1 MRIRC
6 KGYFD
11 VVTGKIIA
19 DSDFLI
25 KDGSI
30 SEITRSIGQL
40 SCSDLDLSD
49 CYVFP
54 GFIDGHNHLCF
65 DVGDEVKQIGEHL
78 GYQALVAAKNAKIA
92 INSGVTT
99 LRDAGERDYVDFA
112 VKRGIQEGLI
122 PGPHIFA
129 AGPGIMRTGGHM
141 WFMGEEADGE
151 AEVRKKVRGQLKAGI
166 DYLKIFVSG
175 GATSHL
181 TGTVTPE
188 MTREEIEVMIYEAH
202 TAGKKV
208 GAHTHGGAAA
218 TWAIEAGVD
227 AVEHGCFLT
236 EEQLLMMKERGT
248 FLVVTSGIQRA
259 IRDFEENSTFMRE
272 KAGAAYANY
281 LSVVKRAVELGL
293 NIAVGNDTNHGC
305 IAEEIIFL
313 ENAGMERKNALFAAT
328 LGGAKLCGIE
338 DKTGTI
344 ETGKRADLIAF
355 DFNPMTAQQKDLI
368 PTWVIKEGNVLKKPF
383 PPQISC

>member
-1 MRIRC
+1 MKIRC
-6 KGYFD
+6 KSYFD
-11 VVTGKIIA
+11 AVTGRMIA

-25 KDGSI
+25 EAGSI
-30 SEITRSIGQL
+30 LAIMNSVGKL
-40 SCSDLDLSD
+40 SCSDLDLSN

-54 GFIDGHNHLCF
+54 GFIDAHNHLCF

-78 GYQALVAAKNAKIA
+78 GYQALVAAKNARIA

-99 LRDAGERDYVDFA
+99 LRDAGEKDYVDFA
-112 VKRGIQEGLI
+112 VKRGVQEGLI
-122 PGPHIFA
+122 PGPHILA

-166 DYLKIFVSG
+166 DYVKVFVSG

-181 TGTVTPE
+181 TGTLTPE
-188 MTREEIEVMIYEAH
+188 MTREEIEVLIYEAH
-202 TAGKKV
+202 TADKKV

-236 EEQLLMMKERGT
+236 EKQLLMMKERGT

-259 IRDFEENSTFMRE
+259 IRDFLDNSTFMRE

-313 ENAGMERKNALFAAT
+313 QSAGMDRKNAMFAAT
-328 LGGAKLCGIE
+328 LGGARLCGIE

-344 ETGKRADLIAF
+344 EAGKWADLIAF
-355 DFNPMTAQQKDLI
+355 DFNPMTAQQENLT
-368 PTWVIKEGNVLKKPF
+368 PTWVIKEGNVLKKPICT
-383 PPQISC
+383 QIKC